1 MRRSLIISAAAV
13 ALAMTFPAAAG
24 AVPRQIDVDD
34 DFFAPR
40 NPPTRNFEPGPSFRW
55 SNGGGTSNEHNVRQ
69 DDRLFSSG
77 GLTDGPINF
86 AIRAS
91 AGSFHYYCT
100 LHQAQGMSGRV
111 KVRPIAVPDS
121 LVGRDRGP
129 LGELQHQHGLAV
141 RRPLPGGPAEVEDL
155 EERHVRFQWV
165 LRPQR
170 QPGQLQAEPPQ
181 LQDQGALGASP
192 GQQAQRLVA
201 GPVSLRLSRRLAV
214 LPPPSRRRQ
223 PFDRSAGG
231 PERSP
236 ARTQ

>member
-1 MRRSLIISAAAV
+1 VRRSLIISAATV

-55 SNGGGTSNEHNVRQ
+55 SNGGGTANEHNVRQ

-100 LHQAQGMSGRV
+100 LHRFQGMSGRV

-121 LVGRDRGP
+121 LIGAI
-129 LGELQHQHGLAV
+129 EV
-141 RRPLPGGPAEVEDL
+141 RWANADTNTGSRFD
-155 EERHVRFQWV
+155 VRFKVDQRKWKTWKNDTSGFHAAFGRNDNPV
-165 LRPQR
+165 NYRPNR
-170 QPGQLQAEPPQ
+170 HNYKIKVRSERRRVSKRS
-181 LQDQGALGASP
+181 DWSP
-192 GQQAQRLVA
+192 A
-201 GPVSLRLSRRLAV
+201 LRL
-214 LPPPSRRRQ
+214 
-223 PFDRSAGG
+223 G
-231 PERSP
+231 
-236 ARTQ
+236 

>member
-1 MRRSLIISAAAV
+1 V

-55 SNGGGTSNEHNVRQ
+55 SNGGGTANEHNVRQ

-100 LHQAQGMSGRV
+100 LHRFQGMSGRV

-121 LVGRDRGP
+121 LIGAI
-129 LGELQHQHGLAV
+129 EV
-141 RRPLPGGPAEVEDL
+141 RWANADTNTGSRFD
-155 EERHVRFQWV
+155 VRFKVDQRKWKTWKNDTSGFHAAFGRNDNPV
-165 LRPQR
+165 NYRPNR
-170 QPGQLQAEPPQ
+170 HNYKIKVRSERRRVSKRS
-181 LQDQGALGASP
+181 DWSP
-192 GQQAQRLVA
+192 A
-201 GPVSLRLSRRLAV
+201 LRL
-214 LPPPSRRRQ
+214 
-223 PFDRSAGG
+223 G
-231 PERSP
+231 
-236 ARTQ
+236 